1 MNMKKKGFF
10 TRKRTFSIFLII
22 FCICGIG
29 INAHA
34 ISLTDATS
42 TIGDLFSSFVDAN
55 EGTSS
60 FRSLLIPFGGRTES
74 LGNAYTG
81 LCDDIS
87 YLRYNPAAGS
97 IQKETQVALFHN
109 SWIADSKLETLAYTT
124 RFKNIPHLSYGGY
137 VSCFYLPFTEY
148 DLFGDRVAGNYY
160 TETVAAVNVSYNL
173 LAGYDFKG
181 LAAGLTVKGGWR
193 GMPDYTDNDTGAI
206 IQGSGFKQSAF
217 AIMADAGIM
226 LQFNFLKFY
235 SSRDPNVRIGLSAQN
250 IGVSLTGFGSELQQD
265 DPLPTTISAGISV
278 KLIKPITVSA
288 DFVQPLNLFDIGSY
302 HIPYFNTGV
311 SIQFTSFA
319 SLLAGFSLKG
329 ANPRIST
336 GLEFE
341 VAKIRLN
348 MNYTLDLTSS
358 LAPLNRISLSAKI
371 LLGDKGRSITDAQ
384 VDDYYK
390 LGLKYY
396 ADAKWEDAI
405 LVWQEALKLNK
416 RFDPAIQG
424 IQSARYQIEMFR
436 MIQESLQLD

>member
-1 MNMKKKGFF
+1 MSMKKKGIF
-10 TRKRTFSIFLII
+10 TRKKTFSTFLIL
-22 FCICGIG
+22 FCICGFSKAYAVSI
-29 INAHA
+29 
-34 ISLTDATS
+34 TDATS
-42 TIGDLFSSFVDAN
+42 AIGDLFSSFVDPN
-55 EGTSS
+55 EGTTS
-60 FRSLLIPFGGRTES
+60 FRSLLLPFGGRTES

-87 YLRYNPAAGS
+87 YLRFNPAAGS

-124 RFKNIPHLSYGGY
+124 RFKNIPHFSYGGY
-137 VSCFYLPFTEY
+137 IFCFYLPFTEY

-160 TETVAAVNVSYNL
+160 TETVAAINASYNL

-181 LAAGLTVKGGWR
+181 LATGITIKTGWR
-193 GMPDYTDNDTGAI
+193 GMPNYTDNDTGAI
-206 IQGSGFKQSAF
+206 ISGSGLAQSGLS
-217 AIMADAGIM
+217 IMADIGFM

-235 SSRDPNVRIGLSAQN
+235 SSRDPNVRIGISAQN
-250 IGVSLTGFGSELQQD
+250 IGVSLTGFGEQIKLD
-265 DPLPTTISAGISV
+265 DPLPSTIAAGISV
-278 KLIKPITVSA
+278 KLIKPITISA
-288 DFVQPLNLFDIGSY
+288 DFVQPINLFDIGTY
-302 HIPYFNTGV
+302 LIPYFNTGI
-311 SIQFTSFA
+311 SIQFASFV
-319 SLLAGFSLKG
+319 SLLAGFQLKG

-348 MNYTLDLTSS
+348 MNYTLDLTTS

-384 VDDYYK
+384 VDEYYK

-396 ADAKWEDAI
+396 ADAQWEDAI
-405 LVWQEALKLNK
+405 LVWQEAVKLNK

-424 IQSARYQIEMFR
+424 IQSARYQIEMFQK
-436 MIQESLQLD
+436 IKESLMLD

>member
-1 MNMKKKGFF
+1 MKMKTKGFF
-10 TRKRTFSIFLII
+10 TRKVTLSLLLLTLAVCGRGYSLSI
-22 FCICGIG
+22 
-29 INAHA
+29 A
-34 ISLTDATS
+34 DASS
-42 TIGDLFSSFVDAN
+42 TLGDLFSSFSDPN
-55 EGTSS
+55 EGTTS
-60 FRSLLIPFGGRTES
+60 FRSLLLPFGGRTES

-109 SWIADSKLETLAYTT
+109 SWIADSKLETLAFTT

-148 DLFGDRVAGNYY
+148 DLFGERVAGSYY
-160 TETVAAVNVSYNL
+160 TETVTAINASYNL

-181 LAAGLTVKGGWR
+181 LAAGITLKGAFR
-193 GMPDYTDNDTGAI
+193 GMPDYTDNNTGAI
-206 IQGSGFKQSAF
+206 ISGSGLSQSAF

-235 SSRDPNVRIGLSAQN
+235 SSREPNVRIGISAQN
-250 IGVSLTGFGSELQQD
+250 FGLSFTGFGQGLEKD
-265 DPLPTTISAGISV
+265 DPLPSTLGAGISV
-278 KLIKPITVSA
+278 KLIKPITVSI
-288 DFVQPLNLFDIGSY
+288 DFIQPLNLFDIGTY
-302 HIPYFNTGV
+302 LIPYINTGL
-311 SIQFTSFA
+311 SIQFASFV

-348 MNYTLDLTSS
+348 MNYTLDLTTS

-384 VDDYYK
+384 VDEYYK
-390 LGLKYY
+390 IGLKYY

-405 LVWQEALKLNK
+405 LVWEEALKLNK

-436 MIQESLQLD
+436 KIQESLILD

>member
-1 MNMKKKGFF
+1 MKKKGFF
-10 TRKRTFSIFLII
+10 ARKTTFLIFLILLCSKATALSI
-22 FCICGIG
+22 
-29 INAHA
+29 
-34 ISLTDATS
+34 TDVSS
-42 TIGDLFSSFVDAN
+42 TLGDLFDSLSDSN
-55 EGTSS
+55 EGTTS
-60 FRSLLIPFGGRTES
+60 FRSMLIPFGGRTES

-87 YLRYNPAAGS
+87 FLRFNPAAGA

-124 RFKNIPHLSYGGY
+124 RFKNNRHFSVGGY

-148 DLFGDRVAGNYY
+148 DIFGERVAASYY
-160 TETVAAVNVSYNL
+160 TETTAALNASYNL

-181 LAAGLTVKGGWR
+181 LASGITLKTAWR

-206 IQGSGFKQSAF
+206 ISGSGFAQSAL
-217 AIMADAGIM
+217 AIMADIGIM

-235 SSRDPNVRIGLSAQN
+235 SSREPNVRIGISAQN
-250 IGVSLTGFGSELQQD
+250 FGIALTGFGQGIKID
-265 DPLPTTISAGISV
+265 DPLPTTVAAGMSV
-278 KLIKPITVSA
+278 KLIKPVTVSF
-288 DFVQPLNLFDIGSY
+288 DFVQPLNLMDFTSY
-302 HIPYFNTGV
+302 LIPYFNAGF
-311 SIQFTSFA
+311 SIQFASFV

-336 GLEFE
+336 GFEFE
-341 VAKIRLN
+341 VVKIRLN
-348 MNYTLDLTSS
+348 MNYTLDLTTS
-358 LAPLNRISLSAKI
+358 LSPLNRISLSAKI

-384 VDDYYK
+384 VDEYYQ

-405 LVWQEALKLNK
+405 LVWEEALKLNK

-424 IQSARYQIEMFR
+424 IQSARYQIEMFQ
-436 MIQESLQLD
+436 MIRESLLLD

>member
-1 MNMKKKGFF
+1 MKMKKKGFF
-10 TRKRTFSIFLII
+10 TRKVTLSLLLLTLAVCGRGYSLSI
-22 FCICGIG
+22 
-29 INAHA
+29 A
-34 ISLTDATS
+34 DASS
-42 TIGDLFSSFVDAN
+42 TLGDLFSSFSDPN
-55 EGTSS
+55 EGTTS
-60 FRSLLIPFGGRTES
+60 FRSLLLPFGGRTES

-109 SWIADSKLETLAYTT
+109 SWIADSKLETLAFTT

-148 DLFGDRVAGNYY
+148 DLFGERVAGSYY
-160 TETVAAVNVSYNL
+160 TETVTAINASYNL

-181 LAAGLTVKGGWR
+181 LAAGITLKGAFR
-193 GMPDYTDNDTGAI
+193 GMPDYTDNNTGAI
-206 IQGSGFKQSAF
+206 ISGSGLSQSAF

-235 SSRDPNVRIGLSAQN
+235 SSREPNVRIGISAQN
-250 IGVSLTGFGSELQQD
+250 FGLSFTGFGQGLKKD
-265 DPLPTTISAGISV
+265 DPLPSTLGAGISV
-278 KLIKPITVSA
+278 KLIKPITVSI
-288 DFVQPLNLFDIGSY
+288 DFIQPLNLFDIGTY
-302 HIPYFNTGV
+302 LIPYINTGL
-311 SIQFTSFA
+311 SIQFASFV

-348 MNYTLDLTSS
+348 MNYTLDLTTS

-384 VDDYYK
+384 VDEYYK
-390 LGLKYY
+390 IGLKYY

-405 LVWQEALKLNK
+405 LVWEEALKLNK

-436 MIQESLQLD
+436 KIQESLILD

>member
-1 MNMKKKGFF
+1 MKKKGFF
-10 TRKRTFSIFLII
+10 TRKRKFPVFLIL
-22 FCICGIG
+22 FCLGSFSTNVHG
-29 INAHA
+29 L
-34 ISLTDATS
+34 SLTDATS
-42 TIGDLFSSFVDAN
+42 AIGDLFASFVDPN
-55 EGTSS
+55 EGTTS

-97 IQKETQVALFHN
+97 IQKETQIALFHN

-160 TETVAAVNVSYNL
+160 TETFAALNVSYNL

-181 LAAGLTVKGGWR
+181 LALGLTLKSGWR
-193 GMPDYTDNDTGAI
+193 GMPAYTDNNTGAI
-206 IQGSGFKQSAF
+206 ISGSGLEQSALS
-217 AIMADAGIM
+217 IMADFGIM
-226 LQFNFLKFY
+226 MQFNFLKFY
-235 SSRDPNVRIGLSAQN
+235 SSRDPNVRIGISAQN
-250 IGVSLTGFGSELQQD
+250 FGISLTGFGSQLRKD
-265 DPLPTTISAGISV
+265 DPLPATIAAGISV
-278 KLIKPITVSA
+278 KLIKPVTVSA
-288 DFVQPLNLFDIGSY
+288 DFVQPLNLYDIGTY
-302 HIPYFNTGV
+302 LIPYFNTGV
-311 SIQFTSFA
+311 SIQFASFV

-348 MNYTLDLTSS
+348 LNYTLDLTTS

-384 VDDYYK
+384 VDEYYK
-390 LGLKYY
+390 MGLKYY
-396 ADAKWEDAI
+396 ADAQWEDAI

-424 IQSARYQIEMFR
+424 IQSARYQIEMFQ

>member
-1 MNMKKKGFF
+1 MKMKKKGFF
-10 TRKRTFSIFLII
+10 TSKTTLLLFLL
-22 FCICGIG
+22 IC
-29 INAHA
+29 A
-34 ISLTDATS
+34 ICQKGYTLSMTDASS
-42 TIGDLFSSFVDAN
+42 TLGDLFSSFADPN
-55 EGTSS
+55 EGTTS
-60 FRSLLIPFGGRTES
+60 FRSLLLPFGGRTES

-109 SWIADSKLETLAYTT
+109 SWIADSKLETLAFTT

-137 VSCFYLPFTEY
+137 VSCFYMPFTEY

-160 TETVAAVNVSYNL
+160 TETVTAINASYNL

-181 LAAGLTVKGGWR
+181 LAAGITIKGAWR
-193 GMPDYTDNDTGAI
+193 GMPDYTDNNTGAI
-206 IQGSGFKQSAF
+206 ISGSGLSQSAF

-235 SSRDPNVRIGLSAQN
+235 SSRDPNVRIGISAQN
-250 IGVSLTGFGSELQQD
+250 LGVAFTGFGDELKQD
-265 DPLPTTISAGISV
+265 DPLPTTVGAGISV
-278 KLIKPITVSA
+278 KLIKPITVSV
-288 DFVQPLNLFDIGSY
+288 DFIQPLNLFDMGTY
-302 HIPYFNTGV
+302 LIPYINTGV
-311 SIQFTSFA
+311 SIQFASFV

-348 MNYTLDLTSS
+348 MNYTLDLTTS

-371 LLGDKGRSITDAQ
+371 LLGDKGRSITDSQ
-384 VDDYYK
+384 VDEYYK
-390 LGLKYY
+390 IGLKYY
-396 ADAKWEDAI
+396 ADAQWEDAI
-405 LVWQEALKLNK
+405 LVWEEALKLNK

-424 IQSARYQIEMFR
+424 IQSARYQIEMFQK
-436 MIQESLQLD
+436 IKESLMLD

>member
-1 MNMKKKGFF
+1 MKNKGYC
-10 TRKRTFSIFLII
+10 TRKRTFLLSLMLLLLFEKAAA
-22 FCICGIG
+22 
-29 INAHA
+29 NP
-34 ISLTDATS
+34 LTDTS
-42 TIGDLFSSFVDAN
+42 SAIGDLFANMADPN
-55 EGTSS
+55 EGSTS
-60 FRSLLIPFGGRTES
+60 FRSLLVPFGGRTES

-87 YLRYNPAAGS
+87 YLRFNPAAGC

-109 SWIADSKLETLAYTT
+109 AWIADSKLESLAFTT
-124 RFKNIPHLSYGGY
+124 RLKNIPNFSYGGY
-137 VSCFYLPFTEY
+137 ISCFYLPFTEY
-148 DLFGDRVAGNYY
+148 NFFGDRVAGSYY
-160 TETVAAVNVSYNL
+160 TESIGAINASYNL

-181 LAAGLTVKGGWR
+181 LAFGATVKAGWR

-206 IQGSGFKQSAF
+206 IAGSGFSQSALS
-217 AIMADAGIM
+217 IMADLGIM
-226 LQFNFLKFY
+226 MQFNFLKFY
-235 SSRDPNVRIGLSAQN
+235 SSRDPNVRIGFSAQN
-250 IGVSLTGFGSELQQD
+250 LGVAFTGFGNEIKRD
-265 DPLPTTISAGISV
+265 DPLPTTFAAGISV

-288 DFVQPLNLFDIGSY
+288 DFVQPFNLLEPETY
-302 HIPYFNTGV
+302 LIPYFNSGV

-348 MNYTLDLTSS
+348 MNYTLDLTTS

-384 VDDYYK
+384 VDEYYQ

-405 LVWQEALKLNK
+405 LVWEEALKLNK

-424 IQSARYQIEMFR
+424 IQSARYQIEMFQ
-436 MIQESLQLD
+436 MIKDSLLLD

>member
-10 TRKRTFSIFLII
+10 TRKKTFSTFLIL
-22 FCICGIG
+22 FCLCGFSKAYAVSI
-29 INAHA
+29 
-34 ISLTDATS
+34 TDATS
-42 TIGDLFSSFVDAN
+42 AIGDLFSSFVDPN
-55 EGTSS
+55 EGSTS
-60 FRSLLIPFGGRTES
+60 FRSLLLPFGGRTES

-137 VSCFYLPFTEY
+137 ISCFYMPFTEY

-160 TETVAAVNVSYNL
+160 TETVAAINASYNL

-181 LAAGLTVKGGWR
+181 LAAGITVKTGWR

-206 IQGSGFKQSAF
+206 ISGSGFAQSGLS
-217 AIMADAGIM
+217 IMADIGIM

-235 SSRDPNVRIGLSAQN
+235 SSRDPNVRIGISAQN
-250 IGVSLTGFGSELQQD
+250 IGVSLTGFGDKIQLD
-265 DPLPTTISAGISV
+265 DPLPSTVAAGISV
-278 KLIKPITVSA
+278 KLVKSVTLSF
-288 DFVQPLNLFDIGSY
+288 DFVQPLNLFDIGTY
-302 HIPYFNTGV
+302 LIPYFNSGV
-311 SIQFTSFA
+311 SIQFASFV

-348 MNYTLDLTSS
+348 MNYTLDLTTS

-384 VDDYYK
+384 VDEYYK

-396 ADAKWEDAI
+396 ADAQWEDAI
-405 LVWQEALKLNK
+405 LVWEEALKLNR

-424 IQSARYQIEMFR
+424 IQSARYQIEMFQ

>member
-1 MNMKKKGFF
+1 MKKKGLFA
-10 TRKRTFSIFLII
+10 RKTTLLIFLSLV
-22 FCICGIG
+22 FLCGKAAA
-29 INAHA
+29 NP
-34 ISLTDATS
+34 LTDTS
-42 TIGDLFSSFVDAN
+42 SAVGDLFAGMADQN
-55 EGTSS
+55 EGTTS

-87 YLRYNPAAGS
+87 YLRFNPSAGA

-109 SWIADSKLETLAYTT
+109 AWIADSKLETLAYTT
-124 RFKNIPHLSYGGY
+124 RLKNIPHFSYGGY
-137 VSCFYLPFTEY
+137 ISCFYLPFTEY
-148 DLFGDRVAGNYY
+148 NLFGDRVNGSYY
-160 TETVAAVNVSYNL
+160 TESIAAINASYNL

-181 LAAGLTVKGGWR
+181 LATGITVKAGWR
-193 GMPDYTDNDTGAI
+193 GMPDYTNNDTNEI
-206 IQGSGFKQSAF
+206 ITGSGMAQSAF
-217 AIMADAGIM
+217 AIMADVGFM

-235 SSRDPNVRIGLSAQN
+235 SSRDPNVRIGFSAQN
-250 IGVSLTGFGSELQQD
+250 LGVALTGFGDEIKRD
-265 DPLPTTISAGISV
+265 DPLPTTFSAGMSV
-278 KLIKPITVSA
+278 QFIKWITVSA
-288 DFVQPLNLFDIGSY
+288 DFVQPVNLYEPDSY
-302 HIPYFNTGV
+302 LIPYFNSGV
-311 SIQFTSFA
+311 SIQFASFV

-348 MNYTLDLTSS
+348 MNYTLDLTTS

-384 VDDYYK
+384 VDEYYQI
-390 LGLKYY
+390 GLKYY

-405 LVWQEALKLNK
+405 LVWEEALKLNK

-424 IQSARYQIEMFR
+424 IQSARYQIEMFQK
-436 MIQESLQLD
+436 IKESLLLD

>member
-1 MNMKKKGFF
+1 MKMKKKGFF
-10 TRKRTFSIFLII
+10 TRKVTLSLLLLTLAVCGRGYSLSI
-22 FCICGIG
+22 
-29 INAHA
+29 A
-34 ISLTDATS
+34 DASS
-42 TIGDLFSSFVDAN
+42 TLGDLFSSFSDPN
-55 EGTSS
+55 EGTTS
-60 FRSLLIPFGGRTES
+60 FRSLLLPFGGRTES

-109 SWIADSKLETLAYTT
+109 SWIADSKLETLAFTT

-148 DLFGDRVAGNYY
+148 DLFGERVAGSYY
-160 TETVAAVNVSYNL
+160 TETVTAINASYNL

-181 LAAGLTVKGGWR
+181 LAAGITLKGAFR
-193 GMPDYTDNDTGAI
+193 GMPDYTDNNTGAI
-206 IQGSGFKQSAF
+206 ISGSGLSQSAF

-235 SSRDPNVRIGLSAQN
+235 SSREPNVRIGISAQN
-250 IGVSLTGFGSELQQD
+250 FGLSFTGFGQGLEKD
-265 DPLPTTISAGISV
+265 DPLPSTLGAGISV
-278 KLIKPITVSA
+278 KLIKPITVSI
-288 DFVQPLNLFDIGSY
+288 DFIQPLNLFDIGTY
-302 HIPYFNTGV
+302 LIPYINTGL
-311 SIQFTSFA
+311 SIQFASFV

-348 MNYTLDLTSS
+348 MNYTLDLTTS

-384 VDDYYK
+384 VDEYYK
-390 LGLKYY
+390 IGLKYY

-405 LVWQEALKLNK
+405 LVWEEALKLNK

-436 MIQESLQLD
+436 KIQESLILD

>member
-1 MNMKKKGFF
+1 MKMKKKGVF
-10 TRKRTFSIFLII
+10 TSKTTLLLFLL
-22 FCICGIG
+22 IC
-29 INAHA
+29 A
-34 ISLTDATS
+34 ICQKGYTLSMTDASS
-42 TIGDLFSSFVDAN
+42 TLGDLFSSFADPN
-55 EGTSS
+55 EGTTS
-60 FRSLLIPFGGRTES
+60 FRSLLLPFGGRTES

-109 SWIADSKLETLAYTT
+109 SWIADSKLETLAFTT

-137 VSCFYLPFTEY
+137 VSCFYMPFTEY

-160 TETVAAVNVSYNL
+160 TETVTAINASYNL

-181 LAAGLTVKGGWR
+181 LAAGITIKGAWR
-193 GMPDYTDNDTGAI
+193 GMPDYTDNNTGAI
-206 IQGSGFKQSAF
+206 ISGSGLSQSAF

-235 SSRDPNVRIGLSAQN
+235 SSRDPNVRIGISAQN
-250 IGVSLTGFGSELQQD
+250 LGVAFTGFGDELKQD
-265 DPLPTTISAGISV
+265 DPLPTTVGAGISV
-278 KLIKPITVSA
+278 KLIKPITVSV
-288 DFVQPLNLFDIGSY
+288 DFIQPLNLFDMGTY
-302 HIPYFNTGV
+302 LIPYINTGV
-311 SIQFTSFA
+311 SIQFASFV

-348 MNYTLDLTSS
+348 MNYTLDLTTS

-371 LLGDKGRSITDAQ
+371 LLGDKGRSITDSQ
-384 VDDYYK
+384 VDEYYK
-390 LGLKYY
+390 IGLKYY
-396 ADAKWEDAI
+396 ADAQWEDAI
-405 LVWQEALKLNK
+405 LVWEEALKLNK

-424 IQSARYQIEMFR
+424 IQSARYQIEMFQK
-436 MIQESLQLD
+436 IKESLMLDQM